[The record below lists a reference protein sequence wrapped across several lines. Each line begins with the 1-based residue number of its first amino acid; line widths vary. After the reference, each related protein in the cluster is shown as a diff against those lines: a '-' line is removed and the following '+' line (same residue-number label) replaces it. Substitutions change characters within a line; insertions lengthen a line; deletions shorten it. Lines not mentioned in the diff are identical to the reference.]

1 MHRPCVTSGMDIKMS
16 PKAERALPSHR
27 NGKTHGPSH
36 VHNDA
41 EMRKDFILG
50 DAKFLESCGLRAF
63 APLDTEAPFARFKLA
78 IFSEALIKTVSL
90 CYMSRLFN
98 QMHCDTTVTIRRLSL
113 ELCLFFFSPIPPANP
128 VSSSRAKVG
137 HSHNS
142 WDFWSATTISV
153 RVSCTNRTLALSKS
167 YLMIKCLW
175 NRTWAFPSTRF
186 RKRTMMSR
194 ACHEN

>member
-36 VHNDA
+36 VHKDA

-113 ELCLFFFSPIPPANP
+113 ELCLFFFFTYSTCEPCQLEQSEGRPLTQFLRFL
-128 VSSSRAKVG
+128 VSYNNICKG
-137 HSHNS
+137 ILYKPHP
-142 WDFWSATTISV
+142 
-153 RVSCTNRTLALSKS
+153 RTLKKLFDDKVSLKSNVGLPEHSFSK
-167 YLMIKCLW
+167 K
-175 NRTWAFPSTRF
+175 NDD
-186 RKRTMMSR
+186 
-194 ACHEN
+194 E